1 MDYHS
6 SESMHGVSHAKDEE
20 SRICKAPFFY
30 TSHLWV
36 CGFFGKAYFS
46 RVTTGSCTVAAE
58 RASLRNLPGGSYEAN
73 SKSYPIQHLLCSLK
87 PSTRGN
93 GTETKAEVVCCASA
107 FP

>member
-1 MDYHS
+1 MVFQMPEMKRAGFVKHCFS
-6 SESMHGVSHAKDEE
+6 TH
-20 SRICKAPFFY
+20 RICGYVASLEKHISVVSP
-30 TSHLWV
+30 
-36 CGFFGKAYFS
+36 
-46 RVTTGSCTVAAE
+46 TGSCNVAAE

-73 SKSYPIQHLLCSLK
+73 SKSYPIQCLLCSLK